1 MDVPLNTE
9 ITYFA
14 KTNFRGGD
22 QIFGIKRKDRR
33 QHMYVLGKSGTG
45 KSTLIENLI
54 IQDIYNNQGVAV
66 IDPHGDLVEKII
78 KTIPEHRVNDVI
90 YFNPSDTKFHIG
102 FNVLQVDDIEY
113 KHVVASGL
121 MGIFTKIWANAWSA
135 RMEYILN
142 NSILALLDT
151 PGTTLLGIPRLL
163 VDKDYRQYIINNL
176 KDPVIKTFW
185 ISEYET
191 WRDQYRNEAI
201 APVQNKVGQ
210 FLSSAI
216 IRNVVGQSKSTINL
230 FDIMNQ
236 GKIFLVNVSK
246 GRIGE
251 DNSALMG
258 AMLITKLQLAAME
271 RVRIPEAE
279 RKDFYLYVDEFQ
291 NFVTDSFA
299 SILSEARKYRL
310 CLTIA
315 HQYTAQLSTGKSGT
329 SAVKD
334 AVFGNV
340 GTILIFRVGAE
351 DAKVLENEFKPEFD
365 MEDFVTLPNYTI
377 YVKLMVDGATSRP
390 FSAATL
396 PAVDVPNLES
406 TEQLI
411 IETSRSLYTR
421 PRDEVEE
428 EIHRWSSSLPG
439 EASGGNNQTVAPG
452 KFKAQCNN
460 CKKNIFVPF
469 EPDPSRPV
477 YCKDCLLKIKNG
489 EIKPSA
495 GFRAPRDKD
504 ENLSYDSLALL
515 GIEYTKP
522 QQVPARSFTP
532 AQTTPPRSAPQPLSS
547 RPLPSRSTEDR
558 RDMRT
563 ISPSRPPTQ
572 DRPRPMQSVRTE
584 QSTTVNSA
592 PVIRPVVSQQPP
604 AFPRSAPSTTPP
616 VFSPRP
622 IIPPTPVLSSATMP
636 DPSLLHGDILG
647 EPLVPTNSP
656 SKEMQTTRPL
666 PPREERKPVSRSVQK
681 ELDSVASGAAP
692 KQKGAL
698 QSVLKQALG
707 SIVHK
712 KDSTEEKNSGDI
724 ELKPKEEQPTI
735 SLSTLKASPVETQ
748 AVIKEAQLEK
758 LATLRAAIEKSH
770 EPVVVPASVAATATP
785 IPESVA
791 VEAQVPPV
799 PAAEQKVETLISPV
813 APTVETPLPVQNS
826 VPATPQPVAPV
837 TNIFAPSVQTTVVVQ
852 NPTPII
858 VEKTPT
864 DPITMQVDSTPG
876 PSSTV
881 QNENSKQDSS
891 SESMPNI
898 SNTKSEPREVPEE
911 VLRGVLSDE
920 D

>member
-1 MDVPLNTE
+1 MDVPLNSE

-14 KTNFRGGD
+14 KTNFRGAD

-66 IDPHGDLVEKII
+66 IDPHGDLVEKVI
-78 KTIPEHRVNDVI
+78 KTIPPHRVNDVI

-102 FNVLQVDDIEY
+102 FNVLQVDDVEY

-185 ISEYET
+185 INEYET

-271 RVRIPEAE
+271 RVRIPESE

-310 CLTIA
+310 CLVVA
-315 HQYTAQLSTGKSGT
+315 HQYTAQLTGGKGGST
-329 SAVKD
+329 AVRD

-340 GTILIFRVGAE
+340 GTMVIFRVGAE

-365 MEDFVTLPNYTI
+365 LEDFVTLPNYTI
-377 YVKLMVDGATSRP
+377 YVKLMVDGITSRP

-396 PAVDVPNLES
+396 PGVDVPNS
-406 TEQLI
+406 DTTEQLI
-411 IETSRSLYTR
+411 IETSRALYTR

-439 EASGGNNQTVAPG
+439 DAGVGASQSMSAG

-477 YCKDCLLKIKNG
+477 YCKECLLKIKNG

-495 GFRAPRDKD
+495 GFRAPRDKED
-504 ENLSYDSLALL
+504 NLSYDSLALL
-515 GIEYTKP
+515 GIEYSKP
-522 QQVPARSFTP
+522 NQTPSPKPRVPENKPDRFEQTRETSTP
-532 AQTTPPRSAPQPLSS
+532 QSPPPR
-547 RPLPSRSTEDR
+547 
-558 RDMRT
+558 
-563 ISPSRPPTQ
+563 
-572 DRPRPMQSVRTE
+572 VRTE
-584 QSTTVNSA
+584 SPNVKPFVQNKQRATPIV
-592 PVIRPVVSQQPP
+592 RPMATQTLSETSQKPFVRR
-604 AFPRSAPSTTPP
+604 A
-616 VFSPRP
+616 
-622 IIPPTPVLSSATMP
+622 PTP
-636 DPSLLHGDILG
+636 GDQKPVEPKTVPFERGVPIDVAHLKGEVLG
-647 EPLVPTNSP
+647 EPLRENISITKKDSGTPVS
-656 SKEMQTTRPL
+656 EMQSTQ
-666 PPREERKPVSRSVQK
+666 ER
-681 ELDSVASGAAP
+681 LSVAGKSKDTINQAENTTV

-707 SIVHK
+707 SIT
-712 KDSTEEKNSGDI
+712 ST
-724 ELKPKEEQPTI
+724 PKTHSLETEIPTVVTQEAGESI
-735 SLSTLKASPVETQ
+735 SLSALKPQIEQVVSGV
-748 AVIKEAQLEK
+748 VKEAKLDK
-758 LATLRAAIEKSH
+758 LALLRETIAKAQPSVSESEIIA
-770 EPVVVPASVAATATP
+770 EPARVTQQTASSDVLTTEESSTTANT
-785 IPESVA
+785 
-791 VEAQVPPV
+791 
-799 PAAEQKVETLISPV
+799 
-813 APTVETPLPVQNS
+813 ETP
-826 VPATPQPVAPV
+826 
-837 TNIFAPSVQTTVVVQ
+837 
-852 NPTPII
+852 
-858 VEKTPT
+858 
-864 DPITMQVDSTPG
+864 
-876 PSSTV
+876 
-881 QNENSKQDSS
+881 SS
-891 SESMPNI
+891 SKVAFTEVTQPQLP
-898 SNTKSEPREVPEE
+898 KEVPEA
-911 VLRGVLSDE
+911 VLREILKD